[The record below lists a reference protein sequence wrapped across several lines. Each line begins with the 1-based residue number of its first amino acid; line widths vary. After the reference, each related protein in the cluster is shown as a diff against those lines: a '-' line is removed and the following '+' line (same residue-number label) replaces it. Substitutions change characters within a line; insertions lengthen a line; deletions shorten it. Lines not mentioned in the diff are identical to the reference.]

1 LSDKKALPVVVY
13 LHGGGFIT
21 STGAASIVY
30 HGFCSNLASHL
41 QAIVMSVEY
50 RLAPERRLPAASDD
64 AIEATHFIKKNSDEV
79 WFKEHADYSSCYVMG
94 KSAGGNIAKHAGLRV
109 AHFDD
114 FEPLKIKGLIHFTAQ
129 VLVGLLGESLNLYRS
144 MMILLYH

>member
-1 LSDKKALPVVVY
+1 
-13 LHGGGFIT
+13 
-21 STGAASIVY
+21 
-30 HGFCSNLASHL
+30 
-41 QAIVMSVEY
+41 MSVEY
-50 RLAPERRLPAASDD
+50 RLAPEHRLPAASDD
-64 AIEATHFIKKNSDEV
+64 AIEATHFIKNSEV